1 MAGDRERLERDA
13 RAYVEA
19 EFGDILNAEHKERM
33 VQLLVERPSWHFARW
48 RLAKAWE
55 AIWREAYRTE
65 GLEALSKR
73 LARRFGASP

>member
-19 EFGDILNAEHKERM
+19 EFGDILNAEQKERM

-48 RLAKAWE
+48 RLARAWE
-55 AIWREAYRTE
+55 ALWREVYRTV
-65 GLEALSKR
+65 GLEALSK
-73 LARRFGASP
+73 LLWRRFRSEP